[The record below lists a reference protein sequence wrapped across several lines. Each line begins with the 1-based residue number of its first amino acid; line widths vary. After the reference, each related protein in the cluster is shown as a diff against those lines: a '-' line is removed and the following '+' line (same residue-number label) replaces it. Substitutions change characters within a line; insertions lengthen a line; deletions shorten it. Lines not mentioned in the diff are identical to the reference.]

1 MKLSSMFKWAKD
13 LVGKPEP
20 SGVFKLGHGVA
31 APTTGM
37 GKSPFSDAI
46 VKTLASIGACSGDIV
61 EVNEFGAARVVG
73 RRPQLASGRP
83 DASEQAIRERQ
94 ERPRAPATGRGRET
108 ILETGWKKGAES
120 ATSFIR
126 LATTPEA
133 QVDSGR

>member
-73 RRPQLASGRP
+73 RRPQLAGGRP
-83 DASEQAIRERQ
+83 DASERAIREALR
-94 ERPRAPATGRGRET
+94 RIYGNDAAGLDNVTVT
-108 ILETGWKKGAES
+108 AGANVVVFRRTKN
-120 ATSFIR
+120 A
-126 LATTPEA
+126 
-133 QVDSGR
+133 